1 MSKPIEPLT
10 LTPSRLHTLTT
21 LRNTVGNLEAEFTQ
35 FKVTH
40 SGNIEQLKDKTVS
53 QDHLI
58 KIQKTTLGGL
68 ADDLANNN
76 KLLSEELQKHTTLI
90 TKLQEDQQ
98 TFRKKY
104 AKIIEENK
112 ALKRKQ
118 EQLEAEVTFLKD
130 QMKSLCRG
138 STIGLAGCGI

>member
-1 MSKPIEPLT
+1 M
-10 LTPSRLHTLTT
+10 
-21 LRNTVGNLEAEFTQ
+21 
-35 FKVTH
+35 
-40 SGNIEQLKDKTVS
+40 
-53 QDHLI
+53 
-58 KIQKTTLGGL
+58 
-68 ADDLANNN
+68 ANNN

-118 EQLEAEVTFLKD
+118 EQLEAEVTFSERSNEIPLQRVHNWFGGMRD
-130 QMKSLCRG
+130 LTFFSR
-138 STIGLAGCGI
+138 